1 MPSYNNFQNGYY
13 PPAMSYYPN
22 TSAVQA
28 ALGQNMQQ
36 SQAPIQ
42 QNDTQFS
49 WVQGRAGAEAYSLAP
64 GRSAFLMDSN
74 EPYLYA
80 KATDS
85 YGRYMPL
92 QTYKLVPVEEP
103 QALSTSANSEP
114 VDYDKI
120 RSIVS
125 DEVTRQMDSMN
136 KHNRKEGK

>member
-13 PPAMSYYPN
+13 PQPISSYLNN
-22 TSAVQA
+22 TNAYA
-28 ALGQNMQQ
+28 YQQ
-36 SQAPIQ
+36 QTQAPMP

-92 QTYKLVPVEEP
+92 QTYKLVPVEESNAMLP
-103 QALSTSANSEP
+103 MSGNSES

-120 RSIVS
+120 RSIIS
-125 DEVTRQMDSMN
+125 EEVTRQMDSMTQPG
-136 KHNRKEGK
+136 KEKK

>member
-1 MPSYNNFQNGYY
+1 MPNYNNYSNGYY
-13 PPAMSYYPN
+13 PQAMNYYPN
-22 TSAVQA
+22 SNVQT
-28 ALGQNMQQ
+28 ALGQMQP
-36 SQAPIQ
+36 SQAPMP

-92 QTYKLVPVEEP
+92 QTYKLVPVEAP
-103 QALSTSANSEP
+103 QAALPMSGNGESI
-114 VDYDKI
+114 DYDKI
-120 RSIVS
+120 RNIISE
-125 DEVTRQMDSMN
+125 EVTRQMDSMTTP
-136 KHNRKEGK
+136 RKDKK